1 MADHGEL
8 TVVRQELDP
17 ENSQRRL
24 LHLSDGTIAGPF
36 LALSLSQRNIH
47 AGTVFTETVRQELLR
62 TDTVSEAR
70 ELSLGYLARR
80 SRTETEVTRYLT
92 RHSYHSSVAG
102 EVVRWLREQGLLNDA
117 ELSERYVE
125 QTLSSG
131 TLRSKRELAQ
141 RMLSRGIPA
150 DQVRQALRADR
161 YDESAGAFQDG
172 RRKLAEIDRKL
183 ARDSV
188 AGSDRERNQKRRELL
203 AGYLY
208 RKGYAGETVR
218 TTLRRL
224 LQDGD
229 A

>member
-8 TVVRQELDP
+8 TVVRQDLDP
-17 ENSQRRL
+17 ENPQRRL
-24 LHLSDGTIAGPF
+24 LHLSDGTIVGPF
-36 LALSLSQRNIH
+36 LAMSLSQRNIH

-62 TDTVSEAR
+62 ADTVSEAR

-80 SRTETEVTRYLT
+80 SRTETEVKRHLI
-92 RHSYHSSVAG
+92 RHSYHSSVAE
-102 EVVRWLREQGLLNDA
+102 EVVRWLKEQSLLNDM

-131 TLRSKRELAQ
+131 TLRSKRDLAQ
-141 RMLSRGIPA
+141 RMLSRGISA
-150 DQVRQALRADR
+150 DQVRQALRASR
-161 YDESAGAFQDG
+161 YDESSGAFQDG

-183 ARDSV
+183 ARDAV
-188 AGSDRERNQKRRELL
+188 TWSDRERNQKRWELV

-218 TTLRRL
+218 TTLRKLR
-224 LQDGD
+224 QDD
-229 A
+229 DT